1 MGKTVLIYL
10 LGTLSV
16 FAVINFNVNN
26 ALLNQSTSSYGYYAE
41 LRTRDIGNSMV
52 EMLTSQLADSIQF
65 RVTSPTTKNLFGGQA
80 VYTVRDTVVSPDSMV
95 KISVT
100 ATYFGQ
106 TKKMVSLL
114 MKPGGGGPVP
124 PPAFQYAVFS
134 DGDLQLSGNAEIQS
148 EDEAYNANVHSNGNV
163 QLSGHP
169 EIEGFVTYVNQY
181 SQSGHPEIQPNQNPD
196 NLPVT
201 SQISPVQVPTFN
213 PDDYIS
219 IAQQTYSGNFNLSG
233 NNTVALG
240 TAQNPKII
248 YVGGNLSWSGNV
260 TVTGYGII
268 VVKGNSQISGNVNFQ
283 THEEDKSTFSLYS
296 VGNIQMSGNS
306 DMYGQYLS
314 LHNIQISG
322 NGEIKGSLAAGG
334 QVQMS
339 GNGEI
344 EYIPANADLTAPIF
358 GNGQQATRPL
368 KASSYYE

>member
-26 ALLNQSTSSYGYYAE
+26 ALLNQSSSSYSYYAE

-52 EMLTSQLADSIQF
+52 EMLTSQLADSIQY

-95 KISVT
+95 KIAVT

-106 TKKMVSLL
+106 TKKMVS
-114 MKPGGGGPVP
+114 MMKKPGSGGPVP
-124 PPAFQYAVFS
+124 PPAFRYAIFS
-134 DGDLQLSGNAEIQS
+134 NGNLQLSGNTEIAAE
-148 EDEAYNANVHSNGNV
+148 EEYNANVHSNGSV

-181 SQSGHPEIQPNQNPD
+181 SQSGNPEIQPNQNPD
-196 NLPVT
+196 HLPVT
-201 SQISPVQVPTFN
+201 NQISPVPVPTFN
-213 PDDYIS
+213 PDDYQS
-219 IAQQTYSGNFNLSG
+219 IAQQTYPGNFNLSG
-233 NNTVALG
+233 NNTVTLG

-268 VVKGNSQISGNVNFQ
+268 VVKGNSQMSGNVHFQ

-314 LHNIQISG
+314 LANIQISG

-344 EYIPANADLTAPIF
+344 EYIPANADLTSPIF
-358 GNGQQATRPL
+358 GSGQQSTRPL

>member
-26 ALLNQSTSSYGYYAE
+26 ALLNQSTSSYSYYAE

-52 EMLTSQLADSIQF
+52 EMLTSELADSIQF

-106 TKKMVSLL
+106 TKKMVS
-114 MKPGGGGPVP
+114 MMKKPGSGGPVP
-124 PPAFQYAVFS
+124 PPAFNYAVFS
-134 DGDLQLSGNAEIQS
+134 NGNLQLSGNAEIQS
-148 EDEAYNANVHSNGNV
+148 ENNAWNANVHTNGSM
-163 QLSGHP
+163 QLSGNP
-169 EIEGFVTYVNQY
+169 EIDGFVTYTNSY
-181 SQSGHPEIQPNQNPD
+181 SQSGHPQIQPNQNPN
-196 NLPVT
+196 NLPVK
-201 SQISPVQVPTFN
+201 SQTAAVPVPTFN
-213 PDDYIS
+213 PDNYKS
-219 IAQQTYSGNFNLSG
+219 IATQTYNGDFNKSNG
-233 NNTVALG
+233 TVTLG
-240 TAQNPKII
+240 TASNPAII
-248 YVGGNLSWSGNV
+248 YVGGNLNWSGNV

-268 VVKGNSQISGNVNFQ
+268 VVKGNSQMSGNVTFQ
-283 THEEDKSTFSLYS
+283 TQNENKSTFSLYT

-314 LHNIQISG
+314 LANIQMSG
-322 NGEIKGSLAAGG
+322 NGELKGTLAAGG

-344 EYIPANADLTAPIF
+344 EYIPANADLTSPIF
-358 GNGQQATRPL
+358 GSGQQTTRPL